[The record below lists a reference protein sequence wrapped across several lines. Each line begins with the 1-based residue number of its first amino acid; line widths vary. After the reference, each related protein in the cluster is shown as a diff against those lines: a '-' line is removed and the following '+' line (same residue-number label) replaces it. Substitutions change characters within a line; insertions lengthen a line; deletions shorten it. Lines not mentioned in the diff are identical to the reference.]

1 MYNKMRHKEVYLSTS
16 ALRNFMGEDLDSLS
30 LKELQNLEQQLDNSL
45 KSTRIRKVNSAFFKF
60 LVVPIV

>member
-1 MYNKMRHKEVYLSTS
+1 MRHKEVYLSTS

-45 KSTRIRKVNSAFFKF
+45 KSTRTRKVNSAFFKF

>member
-1 MYNKMRHKEVYLSTS
+1 MRHKEVYLSTS